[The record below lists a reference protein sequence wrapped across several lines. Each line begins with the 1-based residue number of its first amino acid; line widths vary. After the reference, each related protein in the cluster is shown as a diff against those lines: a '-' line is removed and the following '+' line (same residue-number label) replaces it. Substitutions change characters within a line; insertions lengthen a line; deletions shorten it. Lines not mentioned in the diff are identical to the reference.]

1 MERRRRGAGETTPS
15 HQITGLGEVPN
26 YRLFLKGS
34 ANKAALSAFV
44 CKSIAASAPPQL
56 KQNNTIIPAGGFACS
71 ETVKLVTKSGIVMMP
86 HLFSTQE
93 EADTRLVL
101 HVIDLATTHTR
112 VIVRCDDTDVL
123 VLLLYY
129 YDRGLW
135 LMKSTCM
142 LVMLE
147 KLSLGSNTFPS
158 TQSLGSLATG
168 YVHVSLMPMH

>member
-1 MERRRRGAGETTPS
+1 MAFIASIGPFAGETIPS
-15 HQITGLGEVPN
+15 HQITGLCEVPN

-44 CKSIAASAPPQL
+44 CESIAASAPPQQCGHEL
-56 KQNNTIIPAGGFACS
+56 WGSDDAAS
-71 ETVKLVTKSGIVMMP
+71 V
-86 HLFSTQE
+86 STPE

-129 YDRGLW
+129 YHDRGL
-135 LMKSTCM
+135 
-142 LVMLE
+142 
-147 KLSLGSNTFPS
+147 LSDEVYMHAGHAGIIVTRERYIPNHTI
-158 TQSLGSLATG
+158 TG
-168 YVHVSLMPMH
+168 EFGNMVCACLPAAHALTGWDTTSVFFKVG